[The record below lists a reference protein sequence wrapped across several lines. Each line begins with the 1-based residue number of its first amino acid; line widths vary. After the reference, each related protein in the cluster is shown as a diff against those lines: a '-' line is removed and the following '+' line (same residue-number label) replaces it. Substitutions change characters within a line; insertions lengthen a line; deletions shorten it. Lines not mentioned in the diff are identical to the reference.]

1 MRFVY
6 ILHEPYTE
14 RDESELS
21 FFLNYALISAVT
33 VGPNHSVSRPHLQVC
48 HFRGSLKIPIS
59 LPRRGVD
66 DR

>member
-21 FFLNYALISAVT
+21 FF
-33 VGPNHSVSRPHLQVC
+33 
-48 HFRGSLKIPIS
+48 KIM
-59 LPRRGVD
+59 L
-66 DR
+66 